1 MIDKSAIIGKNVYI
15 GENVRIGANSFIGDC
30 SIIKNNTRIGIG
42 TIINR
47 NSIIGENNTIGNY
60 CSIGCD
66 PSFKNFDFSINTFV
80 DIGNNNVILDFSIIT
95 RATIEN
101 TSTYIGNNN
110 IIASNV
116 YIGHDC
122 KLGNNLFLSTK
133 ATIAGFCSIGDSTV
147 VGAMAFIHQKLRVG
161 KLCMIGAAA
170 KLTRDLPHYLLVDG
184 NPALVRKINKTALER
199 NDLLD
204 KYELIKETYNNFF
217 PSGKILNKRDINP
230 MNDIFIDINDF
241 YQKSYRDVCRW
252 RETVIE

>member
-1 MIDKSAIIGKNVYI
+1 MIDKSAIIGKNVCI
-15 GENVRIGANSFIGDC
+15 GENVQIGANSFIGDY

-47 NSIIGENNTIGNY
+47 NSIIGENNIIGNY

-66 PSFKNFDFSINTFV
+66 PSFKNFDFNTNTFV
-80 DIGNNNVILDFSIIT
+80 NIGNNNVILDFSIIT

-133 ATIAGFCSIGDSTV
+133 ATIAGFCSIEDSTV
-147 VGAMAFIHQKLRVG
+147 VGAMAFVHQKLRIG

-184 NPALVRKINKTALER
+184 NPALVRKINKIALER
-199 NDLLD
+199 NNLLD
-204 KYELIKETYNNFF
+204 KYELIKKTYNNFF
-217 PSGKILNKRDINP
+217 SPSKISDKKNIDSV
-230 MNDIFIDINDF
+230 NDIFIEINDF
-241 YQKSYRDVCRW
+241 YQKSYRDVCGW
-252 RETVIE
+252 RETIIE